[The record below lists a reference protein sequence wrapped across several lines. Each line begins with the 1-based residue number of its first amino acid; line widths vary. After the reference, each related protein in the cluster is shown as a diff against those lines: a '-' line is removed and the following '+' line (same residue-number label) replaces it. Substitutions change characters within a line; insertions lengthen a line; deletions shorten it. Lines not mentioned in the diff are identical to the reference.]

1 MHLDLSNTKIED
13 STVSEISRIVQ
24 SSPELISLG
33 LDIGFA
39 KNLTESGLASLVSG
53 IFERKERFSSLAL
66 GFGGLQVVTSPLIEK
81 LVEQLKNQQNSL
93 RFLRL
98 NFSDVKIEAA
108 DLEKI
113 SSVISSLDLEHLELY
128 CGGNRSVGDKFLKQM
143 MRYMQSNSKLKS
155 FVLDVG
161 YTSCSKKALKSC
173 LKTPKLG
180 LNTLGLYLNG

>member
-13 STVSEISRIVQ
+13 GSITEIAQIVQ
-24 SSPELISLG
+24 SSSELISLG
-33 LDIGFA
+33 LDFGCA
-39 KNLTESGLASLVSG
+39 KNVTESGLASLVSG
-53 IFERKERFSSLAL
+53 IFERKEQFRSLAL
-66 GFGGLQVVTSPLIEK
+66 GFGGLHIVSSTLVEN
-81 LVEQLKNQQNSL
+81 LVEQLKNQQKSL
-93 RFLRL
+93 KFLRL

-143 MRYMQSNSKLKS
+143 MRYMQSNSQLKG

-161 YTSCSKKALKSC
+161 YTTCSKKALKSC